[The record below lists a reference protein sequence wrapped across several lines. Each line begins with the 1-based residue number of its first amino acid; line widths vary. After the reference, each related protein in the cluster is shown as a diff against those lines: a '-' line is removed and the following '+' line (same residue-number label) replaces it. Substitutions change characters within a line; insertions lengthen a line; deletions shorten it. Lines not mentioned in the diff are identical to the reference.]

1 MKQTILV
8 VEDDNMIRNLVTIYL
23 EKAGYDVVQAA
34 DGMAAKEA
42 FLKYHP
48 CLIILDLM
56 LPKLSGEEYCKWV
69 REQEHGEI
77 SIIMLSAKARIE
89 EKING
94 LKIGADDYL
103 TKPFDPN
110 ELIAHVEAVLR
121 RTGQFC
127 QKVVFDGLCIKP
139 RKGEVLLYDK
149 QLNLTKHE
157 FNLLYHLM
165 KSPNI
170 VFSREH
176 LIDQLYPYADRT
188 VLDRTIDAHIK
199 KLREKIE
206 ESPASPKRIRTVR
219 GMGYKFVNE

>member
-1 MKQTILV
+1 M
-8 VEDDNMIRNLVTIYL
+8 
-23 EKAGYDVVQAA
+23 
-34 DGMAAKEA
+34 
-42 FLKYHP
+42 
-48 CLIILDLM
+48 
-56 LPKLSGEEYCKWV
+56 V
-69 REQEHGEI
+69 REQEQGEI